1 MLEAHEISCSRGNRD
16 LFRQMSFRVEEGALL
31 RIHGANGSGKTSL
44 LRMIA
49 GLSPVESGR
58 IAWQGST
65 LPELGDE
72 YTKQLAFVGHA
83 NALKAYLS
91 PRENLRAAL
100 AVQGVRVSDSALR
113 EALEEEG
120 LGRIADVAVQRL
132 SAGQQRRVA
141 LVRLALSRSRLLW
154 ILDEPF
160 SSLDDSAVKRF
171 SERLSRH
178 TQDGGIVVYTTHQ
191 NIPID
196 APTSVLELA

>member
-196 APTSVLELA
+196 APTRVLELA

>member
-58 IAWQGST
+58 IAWQGRT